1 MRTLEAR
8 GFRQQI
14 LGRLKEYEGHL
25 RRLEGQLLIVRGKA
39 DRAAGD
45 AQVRLGS
52 LVAEVEKETEKL
64 REAGRLALE
73 GLTRAAEVGQ
83 GYLDRLRN
91 QVTEAEVAAPA
102 VLAKGRAVV
111 RRATIEAKALRH
123 GVRVGLR
130 VARRVSR
137 RVKAS
142 KGE

>member
-1 MRTLEAR
+1 MGSLEGR
-8 GFRQQI
+8 GFRRQMQ
-14 LGRLKEYEGHL
+14 GKLKEYEGHL

-39 DRAAGD
+39 DRAAGE
-45 AQVRLGS
+45 AQVKLGS
-52 LVAEVEKETEKL
+52 LVEEVEREAEKL
-64 REAGRLALE
+64 REAGRVALE

-83 GYLDRLRN
+83 GYLERLRS
-91 QVTEAEVAAPA
+91 QVTDAEAAAPA

-130 VARRVSR
+130 MARRVSK

-142 KGE
+142 KG